1 MRFME
6 SLHPAKYLSVQAV
19 RISIFPAKY
28 PFSGRIIRAM
38 TIVRIK
44 YPKRETGGMIDEL
57 DGKVLAQLQKDSRQ
71 SNQQLADRVGMSA
84 SACWR
89 RVDAL
94 ETTGIVARYTAL
106 VDREKAGFSMS
117 AILHV
122 SLDRHDEK
130 FVTQFVSRVRR
141 RPEVLEC
148 FATTGDA
155 DYHLRV
161 VVSDMAA
168 YNRFLDDFMF
178 KIPGL
183 RHVRTNVILKEIKY
197 DVALPF

>member
-1 MRFME
+1 
-6 SLHPAKYLSVQAV
+6 
-19 RISIFPAKY
+19 
-28 PFSGRIIRAM
+28 
-38 TIVRIK
+38 
-44 YPKRETGGMIDEL
+44 MIDGPDRRL
-57 DGKVLAQLQKDSRQ
+57 LTHLQKDGRR
-71 SNQQLADRVGMSA
+71 SNQDLAADIGISS

-89 RVDAL
+89 RVRAL
-94 ETTGIVARYTAL
+94 EETGIITRYAAL
-106 VDREKAGFSMS
+106 VDREKAGFATS

-130 FVTQFVSRVRR
+130 FVTQFVSRVRQ

-161 VVSDMAA
+161 VVCDIAA

-178 KIPGL
+178 KLPGI
-183 RHVRTNVILKEIKY
+183 RQVRTNVILKEIKY

>member
-1 MRFME
+1 MLDSTDRR
-6 SLHPAKYLSVQAV
+6 LLTHLQQN
-19 RISIFPAKY
+19 
-28 PFSGRIIRAM
+28 GRR
-38 TIVRIK
+38 
-44 YPKRETGGMIDEL
+44 
-57 DGKVLAQLQKDSRQ
+57 
-71 SNQQLADRVGMSA
+71 SNQDLANDVEVSS

-89 RVDAL
+89 RVRAL
-94 ETTGIVARYTAL
+94 EETGVITRYAAL
-106 VDREKAGFSMS
+106 VDREKAGFSTS

-130 FVTQFVSRVRR
+130 FVTEFVSRIRR
-141 RPEVLEC
+141 RSEVLEC

-168 YNRFLDDFMF
+168 YNRFLDEFMF
-178 KIPGL
+178 KLPGI

>member
-1 MRFME
+1 MIE
-6 SLHPAKYLSVQAV
+6 SQDA
-19 RISIFPAKY
+19 RI
-28 PFSGRIIRAM
+28 
-38 TIVRIK
+38 
-44 YPKRETGGMIDEL
+44 L
-57 DGKVLAQLQKDSRQ
+57 LQLQKDSRQ
-71 SNQQLADRVGMSA
+71 SNQQLADRVNMSA

-89 RVDAL
+89 RVAAL
-94 ETTGIVARYTAL
+94 EAAGVVTRYAAL

-122 SLDRHDEK
+122 SLDRHDET
-130 FVTQFVSRVRR
+130 FVSQFVSRVRK

-197 DVALPF
+197 DVTLPF

>member
-1 MRFME
+1 
-6 SLHPAKYLSVQAV
+6 
-19 RISIFPAKY
+19 
-28 PFSGRIIRAM
+28 
-38 TIVRIK
+38 
-44 YPKRETGGMIDEL
+44 MIDAL
-57 DGKVLAQLQKDSRQ
+57 DGRLLLQLQQDSRQ
-71 SNQQLADRVGMSA
+71 SNQQLADRLSMST

-89 RVDAL
+89 RVASL
-94 ETTGIVARYTAL
+94 EAAGVIARYTAL

-130 FVTQFVSRVRR
+130 FVSEFVVRVRT

-168 YNRFLDDFMF
+168 YNQFLDDFMF
-178 KIPGL
+178 KIPGI

-197 DVALPF
+197 DVSLPF

>member
-1 MRFME
+1 
-6 SLHPAKYLSVQAV
+6 
-19 RISIFPAKY
+19 
-28 PFSGRIIRAM
+28 
-38 TIVRIK
+38 
-44 YPKRETGGMIDEL
+44 MIDPL
-57 DGKVLAQLQKDSRQ
+57 DGRLLLQLQQDSRQ
-71 SNQQLADRVGMSA
+71 SNQQLADSLGMST

-89 RVDAL
+89 RVASL
-94 ETTGIVARYTAL
+94 EAAGVIARYTAM

-130 FVTQFVSRVRR
+130 FVSEFVVRVRK

-178 KIPGL
+178 KIPCI

>member
-1 MRFME
+1 
-6 SLHPAKYLSVQAV
+6 
-19 RISIFPAKY
+19 
-28 PFSGRIIRAM
+28 
-38 TIVRIK
+38 
-44 YPKRETGGMIDEL
+44 MIDPL
-57 DGKVLAQLQKDSRQ
+57 DGRLLLQLQQDSRQ
-71 SNQQLADRVGMSA
+71 SNQQLADRLGMST

-89 RVDAL
+89 RVASL
-94 ETTGIVARYTAL
+94 EAAGVVARYTAL

-122 SLDRHDEK
+122 ALDRHDEK
-130 FVTQFVSRVRR
+130 FVSEFVGRVRK

-178 KIPGL
+178 KIPGI

-197 DVALPF
+197 DVSLPF

>member
-1 MRFME
+1 
-6 SLHPAKYLSVQAV
+6 
-19 RISIFPAKY
+19 
-28 PFSGRIIRAM
+28 
-38 TIVRIK
+38 
-44 YPKRETGGMIDEL
+44 
-57 DGKVLAQLQKDSRQ
+57 
-71 SNQQLADRVGMSA
+71 MSS

-89 RVDAL
+89 RVRAL
-94 ETTGIVARYTAL
+94 EETGVIARYAAL

-130 FVTQFVSRVRR
+130 FVTQFVSRVQRTAGGAGVFCDHRR
-141 RPEVLEC
+141 RRLSTC
-148 FATTGDA
+148 ASC
-155 DYHLRV
+155 
-161 VVSDMAA
+161 VSDMAA

-178 KIPGL
+178 RIPGI

>member
-1 MRFME
+1 M
-6 SLHPAKYLSVQAV
+6 
-19 RISIFPAKY
+19 
-28 PFSGRIIRAM
+28 
-38 TIVRIK
+38 
-44 YPKRETGGMIDEL
+44 L
-57 DGKVLAQLQKDSRQ
+57 DPQDRRLLLRLQRDSRL
-71 SNQQLADRVGMSA
+71 SNQQLADEVGMSA

-89 RVDAL
+89 RVDSL
-94 ETTGIVARYTAL
+94 EKSGVIARYTAM
-106 VDREKAGFSMS
+106 VDREQAGFSMS

-122 SLDRHDEK
+122 ALERHDQT
-130 FVTQFVSRVRR
+130 FVTQFVARVKK

-183 RHVRTNVILKEIKY
+183 RHVRTNVILKEIKC
-197 DVALPF
+197 DIALPF

>member
-1 MRFME
+1 M
-6 SLHPAKYLSVQAV
+6 
-19 RISIFPAKY
+19 
-28 PFSGRIIRAM
+28 
-38 TIVRIK
+38 
-44 YPKRETGGMIDEL
+44 L
-57 DGKVLAQLQKDSRQ
+57 DAQDRRLLLRLQKDSRL
-71 SNQQLADRVGMSA
+71 SNQQLAEEVGMSA

-94 ETTGIVARYTAL
+94 EKSGVITRYAAM
-106 VDREKAGFSMS
+106 VDREQAGFAMS

-122 SLDRHDEK
+122 SLDRHDEQ
-130 FVTQFVSRVRR
+130 FVTQFVARAKQRS
-141 RPEVLEC
+141 EVLEC

-168 YNRFLDDFMF
+168 YNRFLDDFLF
-178 KIPGL
+178 KIAGI

-197 DVALPF
+197 EIALPF

>member
-1 MRFME
+1 
-6 SLHPAKYLSVQAV
+6 
-19 RISIFPAKY
+19 
-28 PFSGRIIRAM
+28 
-38 TIVRIK
+38 
-44 YPKRETGGMIDEL
+44 MIDPL
-57 DGKVLAQLQKDSRQ
+57 DGRLLTQLQKDSRQ
-71 SNQQLADRVGMSA
+71 SNQQLADRVNMSA

-89 RVDAL
+89 RVNAL
-94 ETTGIVARYTAL
+94 EATGLVTRYTAL

-122 SLDRHDEK
+122 ALDRHDEK
-130 FVTQFVSRVRR
+130 FVSQFVLRVRR